1 MKKSHNPKKVYI
13 TWHYTTHGIAYLKH
27 VLSEFYRH
35 KTDELPSEIAWAGL
49 DQKELHD
56 LFSVPNKDAKGFA
69 FDEIIYLTA
78 PQEAFDGLSSRR
90 FNYKHNYKDI
100 PAFRPAEKM
109 YDEIREKDDLCY
121 NLAEEREYI
130 QKNHPDKKELFE
142 QNLWMDIQHYDVK
155 TQIKW
160 FLEDSN
166 FSKVYEKDSFKEKEM
181 PVSDLRDIKQITEE
195 LKRFVETLPKDDE
208 YFINVSLGS
217 SETQVAWHIL
227 ADYNLLPEHT
237 RFLTTYDDKNS
248 NRDNKFKLFSIKEIP
263 TRIFSNIGDEFSFFE
278 GAKSAKR
285 ELVDIQLKRFLNMG
299 FSILLIGER
308 GIGKS
313 SKIKD
318 VKEQLN
324 NEGTTKKILGKIIE
338 VNCATFTDDNLAE
351 SRLFG
356 YKKGAFTSADKDTDG
371 LIKEAENGILFLDE
385 VHALSPVIQE
395 KLMKAFQTDENN
407 TMSIRRIGDNKVEE
421 KVKNVRLIFAT
432 NKSIDELRKV
442 LLPDF
447 YDRIV
452 QYVIAIP
459 PLRETRE
466 DIYEDWEKV
475 WGYLKFE
482 NAPPAPKSSQLIAW
496 LKGLPLYGNYR
507 DLQKIA
513 MYYHAFN
520 EFNEEE
526 RKKICN
532 NLGVA
537 CDALSYTKKQ
547 FELYHSPKD
556 EAEGNIISVKL
567 DWENPRAKDLQ
578 MEFNYQLYAWAKK
591 MYGKEKTIA
600 EKLGVEVRTLN
611 NWKKRK

>member
-1 MKKSHNPKKVYI
+1 MKKVYI

-27 VLSEFYRH
+27 VLSEFYKH
-35 KTDELPSEIAWAGL
+35 KTNELSSEIAWSGL
-49 DQKELHD
+49 NQQELQN
-56 LFSVPNKDAKGFA
+56 LFSGPNKKANGFT
-69 FDEIIYLTA
+69 FDEIIYLIA

-100 PAFRPAEKM
+100 PAFKPLEKI
-109 YDEIREKDDLCY
+109 YDEIRKKDALCY
-121 NLAEEREYI
+121 DLAKEREYI
-130 QKNHPDKKELFE
+130 QKKHPDKKELFE
-142 QNLWMDIQHYDVK
+142 QNLWMDIQHYEVK

-160 FLEDSN
+160 LLDDTN
-166 FSKVYEKDSFKEKEM
+166 FSKVYDKSSFKEEEM

-195 LKRFVETLPKDDE
+195 LKKIVEKLPKDNE

-217 SETQVAWHIL
+217 TETQVAWHIL

-237 RFLTTYDDKNS
+237 RFLTTYDDKKS
-248 NRDNKFKLFSIKEIP
+248 NGDSKFKLFSIKEIP
-263 TRIFSNIGDEFSFFE
+263 TTIFSNIGDKFSFFE

-285 ELVDIQLKRFLNMG
+285 ELVDIQLKCFLKMG
-299 FSILLIGER
+299 FSILLLGER

-313 SKIKD
+313 QKIKE
-318 VKEQLN
+318 VKEQLDKDAK
-324 NEGTTKKILGKIIE
+324 ERGTGEIIE

-356 YKKGAFTSADKDTDG
+356 YKKGAFTSADKDTEG

-385 VHALSPVIQE
+385 VHALSRVIQE

-421 KVKNVRLIFAT
+421 KVKNVKLIFAT

-482 NAPPAPKSSQLIAW
+482 NAPQAPKSSQLIAW
-496 LKGLPLYGNYR
+496 LKKLPLYGNYR

-547 FELYHSPKD
+547 FELYHSPNN
-556 EAEGNIISVKL
+556 EAEGKIISVKL
-567 DWENPRAKDLQ
+567 DLDNLKAKDLQ
-578 MEFNYQLYAWAKK
+578 IEFNYQLYAWAKK

-611 NWKKRK
+611 NWKNRR

>member
-1 MKKSHNPKKVYI
+1 M
-13 TWHYTTHGIAYLKH
+13 
-27 VLSEFYRH
+27 
-35 KTDELPSEIAWAGL
+35 
-49 DQKELHD
+49 
-56 LFSVPNKDAKGFA
+56 
-69 FDEIIYLTA
+69 
-78 PQEAFDGLSSRR
+78 
-90 FNYKHNYKDI
+90 
-100 PAFRPAEKM
+100 
-109 YDEIREKDDLCY
+109 
-121 NLAEEREYI
+121 
-130 QKNHPDKKELFE
+130 
-142 QNLWMDIQHYDVK
+142 
-155 TQIKW
+155 
-160 FLEDSN
+160 
-166 FSKVYEKDSFKEKEM
+166 
-181 PVSDLRDIKQITEE
+181 
-195 LKRFVETLPKDDE
+195 PKDDE

-263 TRIFSNIGDEFSFFE
+263 TRIFSNIGDEFTFYSQ
-278 GAKSAKR
+278 AKSEKR
-285 ELVDIQLKRFLNMG
+285 QLVDAQFRCFLKMG
-299 FSILLIGER
+299 FSILVLGER

-313 SKIKD
+313 KKIKEA
-318 VKEQLN
+318 KEQLDN
-324 NEGTTKKILGKIIE
+324 DAKEMISGEIIE

-421 KVKNVRLIFAT
+421 KVKNVKLIFAT

-475 WGYLKFE
+475 WEYLKFE

-513 MYYHAFN
+513 MYYHAFD
-520 EFNEEE
+520 EFNEEA

-547 FELYHSPKD
+547 FELYHSPNNKTED
-556 EAEGNIISVKL
+556 NIISIEL
-567 DWENPRAKDLQ
+567 DLENCKAKDLQ
-578 MEFNYQLYAWAKK
+578 KEFHYQLYVWAKK
-591 MYGKEKTIA
+591 MYGKEETIA
-600 EKLGVEVRTLN
+600 EKLGVEARTLN
-611 NWKKRK
+611 NWKNRK

>member
-1 MKKSHNPKKVYI
+1 MKRVYI

-27 VLSEFYRH
+27 VLSEFYIH
-35 KTDELPSEIAWAGL
+35 DPKEVSEPNIMWGSL
-49 DQKELHD
+49 DQEKLNNV
-56 LFSVPNKDAKGFA
+56 FSVPKKEHHCFK
-69 FDEIIYLTA
+69 FDKIIYLTTD
-78 PQEAFDGLSSRR
+78 QSAFDGLSSRR

-100 PAFRPAEKM
+100 PALEPIRM
-109 YDEIREKDDLCY
+109 IYDIIRDNDALCY
-121 NLAEEREYI
+121 DLEKERDYI
-130 QKNHPDKKELFE
+130 QENFPEHKDFFEDK
-142 QNLWMDIQHYDVK
+142 LWMDIQHYDVN

-166 FSKVYEKDSFKEKEM
+166 FSKVYDKNSFKEEEM
-181 PVSDLRDIKQITEE
+181 LVSDLRDIKKITEE
-195 LKRFVETLPKDDE
+195 LKRFVETLPMDDE

-263 TRIFSNIGDEFSFFE
+263 TRIFSNIGDEFSFYSQ
-278 GAKSAKR
+278 AKSEKR
-285 ELVDIQLKRFLNMG
+285 QLVDAQFRCFLKMG
-299 FSILLIGER
+299 FSILLLGER

-313 SKIKD
+313 RKIKD
-318 VKEQLN
+318 VK
-324 NEGTTKKILGKIIE
+324 GKLDKDGKNSNIIE

-356 YKKGAFTSADKDTDG
+356 YMKGSFSNAYEDRAG

-385 VHALSPVIQE
+385 VHMLSPVIQE
-395 KLMKAFQTDENN
+395 KLMKAFQTDEDNK
-407 TMSIRRIGDNKVEE
+407 MHVRRIGNNKKEDPVEN
-421 KVKNVRLIFAT
+421 VKLIFAT
-432 NKSIDELRKV
+432 NRSIDELRQV

-452 QYVIAIP
+452 QYVIEIP

-466 DIYEDWEKV
+466 DINEDWEKV
-475 WGYLKFE
+475 WEYLKFK
-482 NAPPAPKSSQLIAW
+482 NAPKAPKSPKLIAW
-496 LKGLPLYGNYR
+496 LKGLPLYGNFR

-513 MYYHAFN
+513 MYYHAFD
-520 EFNEEE
+520 EFNKEDME
-526 RKKICN
+526 KICN

-547 FELYHSPKD
+547 FELYHSSNNKT
-556 EAEGNIISVKL
+556 EGNIISVKL
-567 DWENPRAKDLQ
+567 DLENYKAKDLQ
-578 MEFNYQLYAWAKK
+578 KEFNYQLYVWAKK
-591 MYGKEKTIA
+591 MYGKEETIA
-600 EKLGVEVRTLN
+600 EKLGVEARTLN
-611 NWKKRK
+611 NWKNRK

>member
-1 MKKSHNPKKVYI
+1 MNNNSNPKKVYI

-27 VLSEFYRH
+27 VLSEFYKH
-35 KTDELPSEIAWAGL
+35 NANELSSEIKIAWSGL
-49 DQKELHD
+49 NQQELQN
-56 LFSVPNKDAKGFA
+56 LFSEPNKNANGFT

-100 PAFRPAEKM
+100 PAFKPAEKM
-109 YDEIREKDDLCY
+109 YDEIREKEDLCY
-121 NLAEEREYI
+121 NLAKEREYI
-130 QKNHPDKKELFE
+130 QKKYPDKKELFE

-160 FLEDSN
+160 LLEDSN
-166 FSKVYEKDSFKEKEM
+166 FSKVYEKDSFKEKERRL
-181 PVSDLRDIKQITEE
+181 VSDLRDIKKITEE
-195 LKRFVETLPKDDE
+195 LKRFVETLPKDNE

-217 SETQVAWHIL
+217 TETQVAWHIL
-227 ADYNLLPEHT
+227 ADYNLLPEHS
-237 RFLTTYDDKNS
+237 RFLTTYDDKKS
-248 NRDNKFKLFSIKEIP
+248 NGDSKFKQFSIKEIP
-263 TRIFSNIGDEFSFFE
+263 TTIFSNIGDEFSFFA
-278 GAKSAKR
+278 GSKSAKR
-285 ELVDIQLKRFLNMG
+285 KLVDIQFECFLKMG
-299 FSILLIGER
+299 FSILLLGER

-313 SKIKD
+313 QKIKE
-318 VKEQLN
+318 VKEQL
-324 NEGTTKKILGKIIE
+324 GTDAEGKIIE

-356 YKKGAFTSADKDTDG
+356 YEKGAFTGAVKKTDG
-371 LIKEAENGILFLDE
+371 LIQEAENGILFLDE
-385 VHALSPVIQE
+385 VHTLSPVIQE

-407 TMSIRRIGDNKVEE
+407 KMSFRRVGNNKGEE
-421 KVKNVRLIFAT
+421 KVENVKLIFAT
-432 NKSIDELRKV
+432 NRSIDELRQA

-452 QYVIAIP
+452 QYVIEIP

-466 DIYEDWEKV
+466 DITEDWEKV
-475 WGYLKFE
+475 WEYLKFE
-482 NAPPAPKSSQLIAW
+482 KDSQVPKSSKLIAW

-513 MYYHAFN
+513 MYYYAFN
-520 EFNEEE
+520 KLGKEDS
-526 RKKICN
+526 KKICD

-547 FELYHSPKD
+547 FELYHSPNNVAAD
-556 EAEGNIISVKL
+556 NIISVKL
-567 DWENPRAKDLQ
+567 DLENPRAKDLQ
-578 MEFNYQLYAWAKK
+578 IEFNYQLYAWAKK

-611 NWKKRK
+611 NWKNRK